1 MKLSSTTLCLCSS
14 LLIVAV
20 HSAVT
25 PKPADSKPAID
36 SDADP
41 AKPAVTSSTS
51 STSSSSKSAAKSV
64 TPKSAPAV
72 KSEAPAKSEPA
83 AKSATKAPAAAPS
96 KATSSVSDDEL
107 DKLLQ
112 DRRYLS
118 RQLKCALGEGVCD
131 PVGRRLK
138 SFAPLVLRGACPQ
151 CTPAETRQIQKV
163 LSHVQRNY
171 PKEWAKIIQQF
182 TGNK

>member
-1 MKLSSTTLCLCSS
+1 MQEYNLNRKIQRGGRRKKEKCQYEVQVFTHSFILLSQLSSTTLCLCSS

-72 KSEAPAKSEPA
+72 KSEAPAKS
-83 AKSATKAPAAAPS
+83 ATKAPAAAPS

-138 SFAPLVLRGACPQ
+138 C
-151 CTPAETRQIQKV
+151 K
-163 LSHVQRNY
+163 
-171 PKEWAKIIQQF
+171 
-182 TGNK
+182 

>member
-1 MKLSSTTLCLCSS
+1 MQEYNLNRKIQLSSTTLCLCSS

-25 PKPADSKPAID
+25 PKPADSKPTID
-36 SDADP
+36 TDADP

-138 SFAPLVLRGACPQ
+138 C
-151 CTPAETRQIQKV
+151 K
-163 LSHVQRNY
+163 
-171 PKEWAKIIQQF
+171 
-182 TGNK
+182 